1 MQNVHHHIPA
11 NIQLGDKKSTVLQA
25 HTKLCCEKF
34 PTITLIPWF
43 FSEFSSPFA
52 YSLTRP

>member
-11 NIQLGDKKSTVLQA
+11 NIQLGDKKSIASTHKIVLRKIS
-25 HTKLCCEKF
+25 HNYTNSLV
-34 PTITLIPWF
+34 